1 MQSVLITIN
10 VVIKFICDLRLVGD
24 FLRFPPPIKLTDIT
38 EILLKV
44 VLSTITLTLTRF
56 CYIRAQKKRGHR
68 PSVVLVDRSF

>member
-24 FLRFPPPIKLTDIT
+24 FLRFPPIKLTDIT

-44 VLSTITLTLTRF
+44 VLSTITLTLARF
-56 CYIRAQKKRGHR
+56 CYIRAQKNRGHR